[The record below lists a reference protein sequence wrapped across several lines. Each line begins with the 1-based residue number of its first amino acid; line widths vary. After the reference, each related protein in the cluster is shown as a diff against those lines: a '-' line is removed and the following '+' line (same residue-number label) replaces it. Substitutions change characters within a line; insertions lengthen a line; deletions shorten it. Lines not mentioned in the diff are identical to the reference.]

1 MDKKELAGVLEDIAT
16 LLEIKGENPFKS
28 NAYRNAA
35 RTIETLE
42 KPLED
47 FQVVEDFRG
56 LKGIGVSIAE
66 KILALLKEGRLPYY
80 EQLKASIP
88 SGLIDMLSIPGF
100 GPKKVRA
107 VYENL
112 GVSTVGELEYACHEN
127 KLVELA
133 GFGAKTQE
141 NILKGIE
148 YLKKSQGRFYLHE
161 ALHPARELCAAIQKV
176 GGLKNIEIAGSLRRF
191 NDAVKDIDIL
201 ASAENPH
208 AVMDAFV
215 SHLLVES
222 VINRGDTKC
231 SVRLINGINADLRVV
246 SEPQFPYALMYFT
259 GSKAHNVA
267 LRGRALKMG
276 YKLNEYG
283 LFPRDSETSEFLGSE
298 KEVFKKLGL
307 AFIPPEL
314 REDRGELEA
323 AESGSIPRLVE
334 MSDIKGIFHVH
345 TPYSDG
351 LASIREYA
359 DECLKRGFEYLGVSD
374 HSRSATYANG
384 LSPERIQKQGEEI
397 DALNKKIKNFRI
409 FKGIESDI
417 LSDGS
422 LDYPDEVLKNL
433 DFVIASIHSGF
444 KKSKEEMT
452 RRLIKA
458 IENPYT
464 TMLGHPTGRLLLA
477 REGYEV
483 DMEEVIRAAAQ
494 NGKIIELNAN
504 PYRFD
509 IDWRLI
515 RKAVDS
521 GVLISINPDAHRLD
535 YLDYTSLGA
544 GMARKGWSEA
554 RHIFNTRSA
563 KEVEEYF
570 KKRSE

>member
-1 MDKKELAGVLEDIAT
+1 MDKKELAEVLEDIAT

-66 KILALLKEGRLPYY
+66 KILTLLKEGRLPYY

-148 YLKKSQGRFYLHE
+148 YLKKSQGRFYFHE
-161 ALHPARELCAAIQKV
+161 ALDPARELCAAMQKV
-176 GGLKNIEIAGSLRRF
+176 GGLKKIEIAGSLRRF
-191 NDAVKDIDIL
+191 NDTVKDIDIL

-535 YLDYTSLGA
+535 NLDYTFLGA

-570 KKRSE
+570 KKRSG